1 MSFYVLKLAL
11 IEHSV
16 IIYCNYYWYAIVN
29 IFHVRKILLK
39 I

>member
-16 IIYCNYYWYAIVN
+16 IIYCNYYAIVN